1 MTADLEVATK
11 IAERVSK
18 RMKKWEIPIEVR
30 SAFVIMV
37 SQVMKEIRLEE
48 RRRRKE
54 QRAKG

>member
-30 SAFVIMV
+30 ASFVIMV

-48 RRRRKE
+48 RRQRKE
-54 QRAKG
+54 QRDV

>member
-30 SAFVIMV
+30 NSFVIMV
-37 SQVMKEIRLEE
+37 SQVMKEIRREE
-48 RRRRKE
+48 KRQE
-54 QRAKG
+54 QKDDPR